1 MEHLQ
6 ETYVFS
12 MKYDKLVDDL
22 GVSRKMS
29 REQIQWT
36 IRTYGDGS
44 ILMGSYGTI
53 LGTQS
58 TDIDSDI
65 YMATAENE
73 DGGMCQRELGDEQH
87 QLLRVQKPPWFFD
100 PDPIAKLEKPGE

>member
-29 REQIQWT
+29 REQIQ
-36 IRTYGDGS
+36 
-44 ILMGSYGTI
+44 
-53 LGTQS
+53 
-58 TDIDSDI
+58 
-65 YMATAENE
+65 
-73 DGGMCQRELGDEQH
+73 
-87 QLLRVQKPPWFFD
+87 
-100 PDPIAKLEKPGE
+100 